1 MSGAQTINH
10 LGKKIVQIDFS
21 NLQPEQSM
29 LVMDDAARQIRSN
42 PPASVYTITIVTNAA
57 FNPQITQALKEFAQ
71 GNKPYVIAGT
81 VVGLNGMQQI
91 IFNAIQKFSGRKLV
105 AVKTIEDA
113 KKYISAN

>member
-1 MSGAQTINH
+1 MSGAQLLSH
-10 LGKKIVQIDFS
+10 SGKKVVQIDFS

-29 LVMDDAARQIRSN
+29 LVMEDAARLIRSN

-113 KKYISAN
+113 KKYIAVN